1 MHKSKVA
8 AISVSVALA
17 AMLGTAL
24 AAPAAA
30 VDPRAVDEPHVTVEY
45 FPEPGGEGRRT
56 EVPVSTEAATGGAAH
71 RSAAPTAGTTDGEVG
86 ELAVTGPSAD
96 RLDVVIIGDGYTA
109 DQQDAFHAA
118 AAAKWGDITGIEPY
132 SSYQGLM
139 NVWTVDAVSAESG
152 ITGDPTA
159 DVTRNTALGSYFWC
173 SDTERLI
180 CADIDK
186 VASYAAKAPEAD
198 LVVVVSN
205 STKYGGAGYSG
216 LEAEGYPFD
225 GVSTLSSDN
234 AQSSMIAAHEIGH
247 SVGLL
252 ADEYTY
258 DSYGTWSGGE
268 LPDINSSILTTEQM
282 AADRTKW
289 YRWLG
294 ETDPTGG
301 TVGTYEGSSY
311 YPYGIYRPTSNSLMR
326 ALDVRDFNLPGR
338 EAMIAGFYREANAL
352 SSGTRRSS
360 AVLRTA
366 AIKVSRA
373 ELTGLAAPELRWY
386 VDGVQVRRAQGLTA
400 VTPAGLGVAADGRA
414 HTVTVRSAD
423 RTTSIRDPRVL
434 AETAESLTWT
444 VKPSGHKAPGKH

>member
-1 MHKSKVA
+1 MRTNRST
-8 AISVSVALA
+8 AISVGIAFTA
-17 AMLGTAL
+17 IIGTAL

-30 VDPRAVDEPHVTVEY
+30 LDPEPAQKPRVSVEY

-56 EVPVSTEAATGGAAH
+56 EVPVNTETVSGRPAARSLAPAAET
-71 RSAAPTAGTTDGEVG
+71 SDGEVG
-86 ELAVTGPSAD
+86 ELSVTGPSAD
-96 RLDVVIIGDGYTA
+96 RLDVVIVGDGYTA
-109 DQQDAFHAA
+109 DQQEAFHTA
-118 AAAKWGDITGIEPY
+118 AAAKWADITRIEPY

-152 ITGDPTA
+152 ITGDPGA
-159 DVTRNTALGSYFWC
+159 DVTKDTALGSYFWC
-173 SDTERLI
+173 SQTERLI

-205 STKYGGAGYSG
+205 SAKYGGAGYSG

-234 AQSSMIAAHEIGH
+234 AQSSMIAAHEIAH

-258 DSYGTWSGGE
+258 DSYGTWTGGE
-268 LPDINSSILTTEQM
+268 VPDINSSTFTAQQM
-282 AADRTKW
+282 AANRTKW

-294 ETDPTGG
+294 ESDPTGG

-311 YPYGIYRPTSNSLMR
+311 YPFGIYRPTSNSIMR
-326 ALDVRDFNLPGR
+326 ALNVSEFNLPGR

-352 SSGTRRSS
+352 SSEVATDS
-360 AVLRTA
+360 AILRTSR
-366 AIKVSRA
+366 IKVSRA
-373 ELTGLAAPELRWY
+373 QLTGLAAPELRWY
-386 VDGVQVRRAQGLTA
+386 VDGRPVKRAQGLSSA
-400 VTPAGLGVAADGRA
+400 VPAALGVPADGRT
-414 HTVTVRSAD
+414 HTVTVASVD
-423 RTTSIRDPRVL
+423 RTASVRDPEVR
-434 AETAESLTWT
+434 AEATEKLTWT
-444 VKPSGHKAPGKH
+444 VRASGRKGHKQH

>member
-1 MHKSKVA
+1 MRTSKAA
-8 AISVSVALA
+8 AISVGVAL
-17 AMLGTAL
+17 TAIMGVAL
-24 AAPAAA
+24 TTPAVA
-30 VDPRAVDEPHVTVEY
+30 VDPEPVQEPRVTVEY
-45 FPEPGGEGRRT
+45 FPEPGGEGRQA
-56 EVPVSTEAATGGAAH
+56 EVPVNTPVTSG
-71 RSAAPTAGTTDGEVG
+71 RSAARSLTPSAQTTDGEVG
-86 ELAVTGPSAD
+86 KLSVTGPSAD
-96 RLDVVIIGDGYTA
+96 RLDVVIVGDGYTA
-109 DQQDAFHAA
+109 GQQDAFHTAA
-118 AAAKWGDITGIEPY
+118 ASKWADITAIEPY

-139 NVWTVDAVSAESG
+139 NVWTVDAVSADSG

-159 DVTRNTALGSYFWC
+159 DVPKDTALGSYFWC
-173 SDTERLI
+173 SETERLI

-198 LVVVVSN
+198 LVIVISH

-234 AQSSMIAAHEIGH
+234 AQSSMIAAHEIAH

-258 DSYGTWSGGE
+258 DSYGTWPGGE
-268 LPDINSSILTTEQM
+268 LPDINSSTFTAQRM
-282 AADRTKW
+282 AAGRTKW

-311 YPYGIYRPTSNSLMR
+311 YPFGIYRPTPNSLMR
-326 ALDVRDFNLPGR
+326 ALNISEFNLPGR

-352 SSGTRRSS
+352 TSTAGTSS
-360 AVLRTA
+360 AVLRTSR
-366 AIKVSRA
+366 IQVSQA

-386 VDGVQVRRAQGLTA
+386 VDGVQVKRARGLTS
-400 VTPAGLGVAADGRA
+400 VLPAALGVRADGRT
-414 HTVTVRSAD
+414 HTVTVESRD
-423 RTTSIRDPRVL
+423 RTDSVRDPLVR
-434 AETAESLTWT
+434 AEATERLTWT
-444 VKPSGHKAPGKH
+444 VKASGRKAPEHH